1 MRWMS
6 NSIAPNGS
14 GIAEGR
20 DLKGKS
26 FNLAKM
32 PNRSKK
38 D

>member
-1 MRWMS
+1 LR
-6 NSIAPNGS
+6 NFFKVAANGS
-14 GIAEGR
+14 GIAEGS
-20 DLKGKS
+20 DLKDES